1 MKTLFQTCLF
11 CASVMI
17 AGADGPYTPFPNIL
31 GVIALAFLAYWLV
44 KDKVSNK
51 YLKQGL
57 TRLTGAERILVKAV
71 VSENAVNNYF

>member
-51 YLKQGL
+51 YLK
-57 TRLTGAERILVKAV
+57 
-71 VSENAVNNYF
+71 